1 MAAGFATRFRLRRRL
16 GTVALYLGAL
26 AAAFYLGAP
35 FYWLVASSFMYDAE
49 AVSIPV
55 HLTPQDPTVEHWEDY
70 LFPKPHSETANI
82 GAATARVYRRGIFNS
97 LVIASVVTLANL
109 VLGTLAAYS
118 LARLRFFGTS
128 VLLLFY
134 LGSRSVPAVAI
145 MIPMFILVQQFGL
158 IDTHFVVI
166 VAHTT
171 FTLPFTVWILRGYFQ
186 TIPRDLEEAA
196 RVDGCGRIQALL
208 RVFLPVAVPGL
219 VAAGIF
225 SFMLSW
231 IEFLFALLFTAT
243 EKSKTV
249 TVMASAFTSDVDVSW
264 TVIATGGVLAI
275 LPPLLLALIF
285 QRYIIAGLVGGALK
299 G

>member
-1 MAAGFATRFRLRRRL
+1 MTRVSTGLGIRRRL
-16 GTVALYLGAL
+16 GRLAVYGLALL
-26 AAAFYLGAP
+26 AAFYLAAP

-55 HLTPQDPTVEHWEDY
+55 HLVPEKPTLEHWRDY
-70 LFPKPHSETANI
+70 LVPRPPTERANI

-97 LVIASVVTLANL
+97 LVVASWVTLANL
-109 VLGTLAAYS
+109 VFGTLAAYS
-118 LARLRFFGTS
+118 LVRLRLIGVS
-128 VLLLFY
+128 ALMLFY

-145 MIPMFILVQQFGL
+145 LIPMFILVQEFGL
-158 IDTHFVVI
+158 LDTRLAVI
-166 VAHTT
+166 LAHIT
-171 FTLPFTVWILRGYFQ
+171 FTLPFTIWILRGYFQ
-186 TIPRDLEEAA
+186 TVPIDLEEAA
-196 RVDGCGRIQALL
+196 RVDGCGRIQALV

-231 IEFLFALLFTAT
+231 VEFLFALLFTAT
-243 EKSKTV
+243 DKSKTV

-264 TVIATGGVLAI
+264 TVIATGGVLAV
-275 LPPLLLALIF
+275 LPPLLLVLIF
-285 QRYIIAGLVGGALK
+285 QKYIIAGLVGGAVK

>member
-1 MAAGFATRFRLRRRL
+1 MTRVSTGLGIRRRL
-16 GTVALYLGAL
+16 GRLAVYGLALL
-26 AAAFYLGAP
+26 AAFYLAAP

-55 HLTPQDPTVEHWEDY
+55 HLVPEKPTLEHWRDY
-70 LFPKPHSETANI
+70 LFPKPPTERANI

-97 LVIASVVTLANL
+97 LVVASWVTLANL
-109 VLGTLAAYS
+109 VFGTLAAYS
-118 LARLRFFGTS
+118 LVRLRLIGVS
-128 VLLLFY
+128 ALMLFY

-145 MIPMFILVQQFGL
+145 LIPMFILVQEFGL
-158 IDTHFVVI
+158 LDTRLAVI
-166 VAHTT
+166 LAHIT
-171 FTLPFTVWILRGYFQ
+171 FTLPFTIWILRGYFQ
-186 TIPRDLEEAA
+186 TVPIDLEEAA
-196 RVDGCGRIQALL
+196 RVDGCGRIQALV

-231 IEFLFALLFTAT
+231 VEFLFALLFTAT
-243 EKSKTV
+243 DKAKTV

-264 TVIATGGVLAI
+264 TVIATGGVLAV
-275 LPPLLLALIF
+275 LPPLLLVLMF
-285 QRYIIAGLVGGALK
+285 QKYIIAGLVGGAVK